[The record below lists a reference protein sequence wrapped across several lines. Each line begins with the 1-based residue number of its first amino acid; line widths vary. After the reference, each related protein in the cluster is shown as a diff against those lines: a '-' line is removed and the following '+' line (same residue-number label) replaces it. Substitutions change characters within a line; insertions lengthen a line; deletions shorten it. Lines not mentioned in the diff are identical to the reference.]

1 MGKTVVKPFAEKAV
15 QSGLSYAG
23 DKLGKKAAEKSGDF
37 IMKKKSWQ
45 VNSID
50 HQWELNFL
58 HPQ

>member
-37 IMKKKSWQ
+37 IMKKKAGR
-45 VNSID
+45 
-50 HQWELNFL
+50 
-58 HPQ
+58 